1 MTSFF
6 INIKAADMAW
16 CLLFNKIKLLEA
28 PNNVYNTKYN
38 NTKQLK
44 SMIPICSAVVKKRY
58 SILI

>member
-1 MTSFF
+1 
-6 INIKAADMAW
+6 MAW

-44 SMIPICSAVVKKRY
+44 FMIPICSAVVKKRY
-58 SILI
+58 NILI